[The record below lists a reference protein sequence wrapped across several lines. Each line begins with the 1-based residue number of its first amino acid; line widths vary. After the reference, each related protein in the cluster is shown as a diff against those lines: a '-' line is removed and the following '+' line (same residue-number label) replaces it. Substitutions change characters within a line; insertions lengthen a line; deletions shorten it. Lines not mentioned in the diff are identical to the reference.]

1 MIIND
6 IIWKQQF
13 VEKISLKHQFSIDEV
28 EEVLISHPFI
38 CKVSRGHIDHEN
50 IYAAYAQIHNGRY
63 LIVFFINKK
72 GNRALPIS
80 ARDMDKKERRYYE
93 NQKKSK
99 KRY

>member
-13 VEKISLKHQFSIDEV
+13 VDKLAFKHFVSIEEV
-28 EEVLISHPFI
+28 EEVFSSHPI
-38 CKVSRGHIDHEN
+38 IRKVAKGHVNDEN
-50 IYAAYAQIHNGRY
+50 VYAAYAHIHKGRY

-80 ARDMDKKERRYYE
+80 ARDMDNSERKYYE
-93 NQKKSK
+93 KQKS
-99 KRY
+99 